1 MASAVLAG
9 TAALPY
15 NRRMRRL
22 YLRDCTAGDVVE
34 DVFVITGKQL
44 AATASGK
51 FYIKAMVGDS
61 TAQVTARMWN
71 ATRDIFNA
79 LPDAGFLKIRGR
91 IENYQNNL
99 QFIIEQVWPA
109 QDGTFEIGELVPHTS
124 RDIDQMYRQV
134 VELCQSVQNR
144 HLCALLQAYLDD
156 EKLMADFRKSPAAMS
171 FHHAYIGGLLE
182 HTLSAMTVGDA
193 IVRFYPGL
201 NRDLVLAGIF
211 LHDLAKTWELS
222 SQPGFDYTDGGRL
235 VGHVVKGAIWV
246 EQKARQA
253 EQMLGEPIPASLVD
267 VLQHIILSH
276 HGDTSLD
283 FGSARSPCT
292 PEAIA
297 VHTIEHFDAKM
308 MMALHACRGD
318 QDSAAG
324 DWTEYMKAFS
334 GRLYR
339 LDVAP
344 EDAQLPP
351 DPPAADN
358 AVPTLK
364 MEITNPLFEQTR
376 RG

>member
-1 MASAVLAG
+1 M
-9 TAALPY
+9 
-15 NRRMRRL
+15 
-22 YLRDCTAGDVVE
+22 E

-71 ATRDIFNA
+71 ATREIFNA

-109 QDGTFEIGELVPHTS
+109 QDGSFEIGDLVPHTS

-156 EKLMADFRKSPAAMS
+156 QKLMANFRKSPAAMS

-222 SQPGFDYTDGGRL
+222 SHPGFDYTDGGRL

-297 VHTIEHFDAKM
+297 VHTIENFDAKM
-308 MMALHACRGD
+308 MMALQACRGE
-318 QDSAAG
+318 AG
-324 DWTEYMKAFS
+324 DCASDWTEYMKAFS

-339 LDVAP
+339 PDVAP

-351 DPPAADN
+351 DQPAEDASED
-358 AVPTLK
+358 ASAPTLK
-364 MEITNPLFEQTR
+364 MDITNPLFEQTR